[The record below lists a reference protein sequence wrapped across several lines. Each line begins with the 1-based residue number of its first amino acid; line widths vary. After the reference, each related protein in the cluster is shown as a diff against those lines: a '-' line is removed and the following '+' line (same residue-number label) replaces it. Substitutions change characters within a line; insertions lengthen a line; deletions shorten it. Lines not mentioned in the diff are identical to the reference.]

1 MNTLIVPCAGKSSRF
16 PEMKPKYLLTHPDGS
31 IMLEKAISGLNTEI
45 FDRIII
51 TIVKPHAEK
60 YESEIILKQIFAK
73 NPKVEICVLD
83 DFTNSASETVDFTI
97 DKMNVHG
104 SFVIKDSDNKVC
116 TKIPQNISNGIVGYD
131 LRVHKD
137 ISNIPGKSF
146 LLINDKNIILDII
159 EKEVVSNIICLG
171 VYSFHNVKDFQS
183 AYKELLDNN
192 ITGEMFI
199 SHVISY
205 MLSKGYIFTAS
216 MADGYDD
223 WGTLAEWQQVQKNYR
238 TYFIDVDGVL
248 IKNCGQYG
256 SINWSNNAELII
268 ENINQIKDLQH
279 KGAQIIITTSRTE
292 EYRDDLEKLLI
303 NNGIKPYAIIMG
315 LNHSSRVIIND
326 FAATNPYPSCS
337 ALSIPRNS
345 LIKHYVQ

>member
-16 PEMKPKYLLTHPDGS
+16 PNIKPKYLLTHPDGS
-31 IMLEKAISGLNTEI
+31 IMLEKAISGLNTEV

-60 YESEIILKQIFAK
+60 YEAEIILKQIFAK
-73 NPKVEICVLD
+73 NKKVEICVLD
-83 DFTNSASETVDFTI
+83 DFTNSASETIDLTI
-97 DKMNVHG
+97 NKMNIQG
-104 SFVIKDSDNKVC
+104 SFVVKDSDNKVY
-116 TKIPQNISNGIVGYD
+116 TKIPQIISNGIVGYD
-131 LRVHKD
+131 LRIHKD

-171 VYSFHNVKDFQS
+171 VYSFSDVKDFRA
-183 AYKELLDNN
+183 AYKELSNNN

-205 MLSKGYIFTAS
+205 MLSKGHIFTAN

-223 WGTLAEWQQVQKNYR
+223 WGTLTEWQQVQKNYR

-248 IKNCGQYG
+248 IKNCGKYG
-256 SINWSNNAELII
+256 SINWSNNKELIFD
-268 ENINQIKDLQH
+268 NINAIKDLQDN
-279 KGAQIIITTSRTE
+279 GAQIIITTSRTE
-292 EYRDDLEKLLI
+292 EYRANLEELLI
-303 NNGIKPYAIIMG
+303 NNGIKPYAIITG

-326 FAATNPYPSCS
+326 FAATNPYPSCT
-337 ALSIPRNS
+337 AVSIPRNS
-345 LIKHYVQ
+345 LIKDYIQ